1 MTEQRDGT
9 GTGVWTHPAAE
20 TKQPEQPERCECEC
34 GACVWEAGPMA
45 WYWQPQGK
53 TLRRMHEYSHLR
65 IYPNDCGFAHC
76 PGECGCRLSVLDGEP
91 RVGPSQNRLLAALR
105 QALVEF
111 EEYDDVNCLW
121 LMRWGLADTA
131 EQAVA
136 LWVELGG
143 ETDE

>member
-1 MTEQRDGT
+1 
-9 GTGVWTHPAAE
+9 
-20 TKQPEQPERCECEC
+20 
-34 GACVWEAGPMA
+34 MA
-45 WYWQPQGK
+45 WYWQPMQGK